1 MDPENPLNAFEKKE
15 HVPTREEVLE
25 LFTRW
30 MKREY
35 VLDRE
40 AYDVEDRMLTLL
52 DEVAY
57 DQKTGATTMISYT
70 RKGFHGG
77 QHVSSTTRIDMMD
90 EKPGHIPEGIALA
103 QYDEEKGEWEIMTEP
118 DPSIDEPLH

>member
-57 DQKTGATTMISYT
+57 DQETGATTTISYV
-70 RKGFHGG
+70 RKSFFG
-77 QHVSSTTRIDMMD
+77 TRIDMID
-90 EKPGHIPEGIALA
+90 ERPGRIPQGITLA
-103 QYDEEKGEWEIMTEP
+103 EYDEEKGEWKIMTEP